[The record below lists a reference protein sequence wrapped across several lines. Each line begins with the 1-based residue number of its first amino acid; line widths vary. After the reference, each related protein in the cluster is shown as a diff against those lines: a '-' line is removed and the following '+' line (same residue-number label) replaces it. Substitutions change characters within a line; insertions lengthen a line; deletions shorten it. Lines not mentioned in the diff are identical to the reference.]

1 MENSNTTLYSLNN
14 SNYQIVNGEP
24 DITGWEVRSETGAY
38 IGKIL
43 DLLFDAQNNAVRY
56 LVIDLEGSGMHLDEK
71 NILIPIG
78 IAELH
83 SENDV
88 VTLPNLHLEQFIAM
102 PAYVEKSFGPAMEA
116 EIRAVIGSPASLR
129 LENQIV
135 AQDLK
140 NFYAHHHFESSN
152 FYNRSRSDEQHTI
165 NELIANAKAKQMHV
179 ADRKTGSITD
189 PDVYQ
194 NTQQDQHHQEPFI
207 PGHHDK
213 KPWLEPGAS
222 HNQGA
227 DDNPKN
233 TNNDTYLDNSRPPY
247 QN

>member
-1 MENSNTTLYSLNN
+1 MENSNTTLYSLNK

-24 DITGWEVRSETGAY
+24 DITGWEVRSQNGAY

-43 DLLFDAQNNAVRY
+43 DLLFDAQHNAVRY
-56 LVIDLEGSGMHLDEK
+56 LVIDLQGSGMHLDEK

-88 VTLPNLHLEQFIAM
+88 VTLPNLHLDQFIAL
-102 PAYVEKSFGPAMEA
+102 PAYVEESFGPAMEA
-116 EIRAVIGSPASLR
+116 EIRTVIGSPASLR
-129 LENQIV
+129 LEDQIV
-135 AQDLK
+135 AEDLK

-152 FYNRSRSDEQHTI
+152 FYNRNRSAEQHTI
-165 NELIANAKAKQMHV
+165 HKLIENAKAKDLHV
-179 ADRKTGSITD
+179 ADPETGRSNND
-189 PDVYQ
+189 READVHQ

-207 PGHHDK
+207 PGHHEK

-222 HNQGA
+222 HNQGK
-227 DDNPKN
+227 D
-233 TNNDTYLDNSRPPY
+233 
-247 QN
+247 